1 MWWQKKRNQFKM
13 KEKYIIS
20 GIQQIG
26 IGVEDFKTA
35 WLWYATILG
44 MNVRVLEDDTVAEL
58 MLPYT
63 GNTPQKRHAGI
74 SINMM
79 GGSGMEIWQYSERK
93 PQVVDFDIAIG
104 DLGVFCAKIKSRNV
118 NDAYTDLVNAGVNT
132 LGGIQKG
139 IDGKSNFF
147 FLDPFGNLFQVIDD
161 NTIFRNEKRNTGGP
175 VGAIIGVT
183 DINKSLEVYQKI
195 LGYNQ
200 VIYDTTDSFNDWA
213 AVNGGTEK
221 YRRVL
226 LTHSKPRKGGFSKMF
241 GQSYIE
247 LVQAIDRSPRKIY
260 ENRFWGD
267 PGFIQVC
274 FDVRNME
281 ALKNHCSK
289 LGYNFTVDSS
299 VKHNKE
305 NSFDMGEAAGHF
317 TYIEDP
323 DGTLI
328 EFVETHKIPI
338 SKKFGLY
345 LNLRKRDPKKP
356 LPDFLLK
363 MMRFNK
369 VKY

>member
-1 MWWQKKRNQFKM
+1 MINKH
-13 KEKYIIS
+13 IIS

-26 IGVEDFKTA
+26 IGVEDLKTS
-35 WLWYATILG
+35 WSWYAKHLG

-63 GNTPQKRHAGI
+63 GNKPHKRHAGI
-74 SINMM
+74 ALNMI
-79 GGSGMEIWQYSERK
+79 GGSGMEIWQYSDRK
-93 PQVVDFDIAIG
+93 PQLIDFDIALG
-104 DLGVFCAKIKSRNV
+104 DLGVFCAKIKSPNIKQAYSDIE
-118 NDAYTDLVNAGVNT
+118 NSDAEMLST
-132 LGGIQKG
+132 LHADIT
-139 IDGKSNFF
+139 GKSLFYF
-147 FLDPFGNLFQVIDD
+147 IDPFKNMFQVIEDSH
-161 NTIFRNEKRNTGGP
+161 IFSNVECSTGGP
-175 VGAIIGVT
+175 IGAMIGVR
-183 DINKSLEVYQKI
+183 DIEHSLEIYQNI
-195 LGYNQ
+195 LGYNKI
-200 VIYDTTDSFNDWA
+200 VYDKTGKFDDWSSC
-213 AVNGGTEK
+213 NGGNEN

-226 LTHSKPRKGGFSKMF
+226 LTHSEPRKGGFSRLF

-247 LVQAIDRSPRKIY
+247 LVQALDRKPRKIY

-267 PGFIQVC
+267 PGFIQIC
-274 FDVRNME
+274 FDVRNMN
-281 ALKNHCSK
+281 ALKQYCSA
-289 LGYNFTVDSS
+289 LGYEFTVDSS
-299 VKHNKE
+299 VKHNQA

-338 SKKFGLY
+338 IKKIGWY
-345 LNLRKRDPKKP
+345 LNLRNRKPEKP